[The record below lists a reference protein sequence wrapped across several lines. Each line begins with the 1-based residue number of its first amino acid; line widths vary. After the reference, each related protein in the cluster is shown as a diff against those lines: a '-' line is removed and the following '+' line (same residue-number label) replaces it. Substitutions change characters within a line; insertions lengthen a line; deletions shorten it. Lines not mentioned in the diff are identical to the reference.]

1 MIFAQR
7 RSQDFITPA
16 RVVALEEWSGRTVLE
31 AVTSFHIP
39 VEVRVKVRLETKDAD
54 EGYL

>member
-39 VEVRVKVRLETKDAD
+39 VEVRINVRLKTMDGD